1 MALVVAPD
9 PVARGEPPDGRP
21 DGLDDPGHVP
31 PHDEGEE
38 QVLRQLATANQGVHR
53 IDANRGGLDEHV
65 RRADRGGGPFAE
77 LDVLRRADAVDV
89 GGFHGSNPLRP
100 KVPEAPGE
108 CPLRRLPLVP
118 PSADDPAQQRRPPGD
133 IVRRTTPAGRGRR
146 PAGETSGTEWV
157 AGAKMSSGP
166 TPVGATGWRGSRI
179 VAFRSVLVE
188 PRTMQPP
195 DPECFNGEVIRRPVW
210 QVLRNLAAGALRE
223 LGWEG
228 PGAQVFVEIRP
239 GVWPRPP
246 ATE

>member
-65 RRADRGGGPFAE
+65 RRADRGDGPFAE

-89 GGFHGSNPLRP
+89 GSFHGSNPLRP
-100 KVPEAPGE
+100 KEPEALRE
-108 CPLRRLPLVP
+108 YPLQRPPLVP

-133 IVRRTTPAGRGRR
+133 IVRRTTSAVPVCSCGQLQRLSTPSRHTNVHSFFSWAIRLLRVSVPSPAVCR
-146 PAGETSGTEWV
+146 TNGTLV
-157 AGAKMSSGP
+157 P
-166 TPVGATGWRGSRI
+166 PGAT
-179 VAFRSVLVE
+179 
-188 PRTMQPP
+188 
-195 DPECFNGEVIRRPVW
+195 PEVGR
-210 QVLRNLAAGALRE
+210 
-223 LGWEG
+223 
-228 PGAQVFVEIRP
+228 
-239 GVWPRPP
+239 
-246 ATE
+246 